1 MANLRLAFRTLFK
14 SPFVTIVAIV
24 SLGLGIGATTAIF
37 SLFHQMLLRPIPV
50 EAPDRLVNLGAPGPK
65 PGSQTCNNAGDCDKV
80 FSYLMYRDLEKA
92 QTVFTG
98 IAAHRTFDANLA
110 YRGQTMSAEGAMVSG
125 SYFPVLGLKPVVGRL
140 LGPDDDTTIG
150 AHYLVV
156 LSYRYWQL
164 RFGENPAVLNE
175 VLTVNGQ
182 PMTIVGVAPRG
193 FEGTTLGSQPQVFV
207 PLTMRAQMLPGW
219 DRFEDRR
226 VYWAYL
232 FARLKPE
239 TTMERARAAINVPYR
254 AIIND
259 VEAPLQQNMSDQT
272 MQRFRTKEVVL
283 ESGARGQSSIRQEAL
298 APLLLLFGVTVL
310 VLLIACANIANLLL
324 ARAAGRASEMALRL
338 SLGATRGQIVRQLL
352 TESCLLAV
360 LGGVAGLLVA
370 WWTMNLIVSMLP
382 ARAARTVAVELDP
395 AVLAFSAAVSLGT
408 GLLFGLFPAL
418 HSSRPDL
425 LSTLKGQAGQ
435 PSGARA
441 AARFRTGLATA
452 QIALSMALLVA
463 AGLFAKSLA
472 QVSRV
477 DLGLRTDNLVKFA
490 VSPELSGYTF
500 AQSRSLFERIEAEL
514 QAVPGVTSVTASIVP
529 LISGSNWGS
538 SVGVQ
543 GFASGPDTD
552 VQSQYNEIGP
562 GFFRTLGIPLM
573 SGREFT
579 DADISGAP
587 KVAIVNEAFARKF
600 NLGKDAVGKRMG
612 NGEKREELNMEIV
625 GLVRDAKYSEV
636 KDAVPPQFFTPY
648 RQDDELGSITF
659 YVRTE
664 LPADQMLAAI
674 PRVIAKLDANLPVDE
689 MKTMEMQINEN
700 VFLDRLISTLSLAFA
715 VLATVLAA
723 VGLYGVL
730 AYTIAQRTREFGLRM
745 ALGADGGR
753 VRRMVLGQVA
763 RMALIG
769 GAIGLLGA
777 VAIGRAGRLAALRDA
792 EPRCDG
798 AGGGDGGARARRLRV
813 GPRPGGPRV
822 AARSDAGASLRIVG
836 FRSKRRTV
844 RLAARDGRSGDE
856 RRRFVVTAPAAHS
869 PSSRTQSDRRAD

>member
-37 SLFHQMLLRPIPV
+37 SMFHQMLLRPIPV
-50 EAPDRLVNLGAPGPK
+50 EQPDRLVNLGAPGPK

-98 IAAHRTFDANLA
+98 IAAHRTFDVNLA
-110 YRGQTMSAEGAMVSG
+110 YKGQTMSAEGAMVSG

-140 LGPDDDTTIG
+140 LGPDDDTTLG

-193 FEGTTLGSQPQVFV
+193 FEGTTMGSQPQVFV

-239 TTMERARAAINVPYR
+239 TTMAQASAAINVPYR

-259 VEAPLQQNMSDQT
+259 VEVPLQQNMSDQT
-272 MQRFRTKEVVL
+272 MQRFKTKEVLL
-283 ESGARGQSSIRQEAL
+283 ESGARGQSSIRREAR
-298 APLLLLFGVTVL
+298 APLFLLFGVTVL

-338 SLGATRGQIVRQLL
+338 SLGATRRQIVRQLL

-395 AVLAFSAAVSLGT
+395 AVLAFAAAVSLGT

-490 VSPELSGYTF
+490 RVARAQWLHVRTVAQPVRAHRSRAPGGAGRHQRHCVHRSPDLGQQLGQQRRRAGIRFRPGHRRQLAIQRDRTGILPHPGHSPDVRPRVHRRRHQRRAQGGHRQRSVR
-500 AQSRSLFERIEAEL
+500 AQVQSR
-514 QAVPGVTSVTASIVP
+514 
-529 LISGSNWGS
+529 
-538 SVGVQ
+538 Q
-543 GFASGPDTD
+543 G
-552 VQSQYNEIGP
+552 
-562 GFFRTLGIPLM
+562 
-573 SGREFT
+573 
-579 DADISGAP
+579 
-587 KVAIVNEAFARKF
+587 
-600 NLGKDAVGKRMG
+600 
-612 NGEKREELNMEIV
+612 
-625 GLVRDAKYSEV
+625 
-636 KDAVPPQFFTPY
+636 
-648 RQDDELGSITF
+648 
-659 YVRTE
+659 
-664 LPADQMLAAI
+664 
-674 PRVIAKLDANLPVDE
+674 
-689 MKTMEMQINEN
+689 
-700 VFLDRLISTLSLAFA
+700 
-715 VLATVLAA
+715 
-723 VGLYGVL
+723 
-730 AYTIAQRTREFGLRM
+730 
-745 ALGADGGR
+745 
-753 VRRMVLGQVA
+753 
-763 RMALIG
+763 
-769 GAIGLLGA
+769 
-777 VAIGRAGRLAALRDA
+777 
-792 EPRCDG
+792 
-798 AGGGDGGARARRLRV
+798 
-813 GPRPGGPRV
+813 
-822 AARSDAGASLRIVG
+822 
-836 FRSKRRTV
+836 
-844 RLAARDGRSGDE
+844 
-856 RRRFVVTAPAAHS
+856 RRRQTHGQRPEA
-869 PSSRTQSDRRAD
+869 